1 MQRPLHTAGP
11 ESPTCKITA
20 ATRPHTAAAGTIR
33 FSEESRALLDD
44 DRKPRGRYFTAQRRR
59 TPLWA
64 LVLFGVAGTL
74 TLFVV
79 CRFFSAML
87 GGGHREAAFAMS
99 LGAGMSTGIGAAFVL
114 VTTSLDRRL
123 LAATLS
129 FSAGVM
135 LYVSLVEVIGVA
147 DEYFAKGDGVRADVA
162 YFHATLSFFAGVAI
176 MAVVDKLV
184 HLVFDAVAGGGGGG
198 HGHGGDRKGAHAPVG
213 GGGGGGVGGGSEDGL
228 SLADAEAGQFLE
240 EEDAAAILR
249 VAGIQESRRLLM
261 MASVVAAAIVLHNIP
276 EGMATFVASYHS
288 VASGL
293 PLAVA
298 IAIHNIP
305 EGLAVAMPVYHGTG
319 SKAKAVAL
327 GTLSGFSEPF
337 GALLASLVA
346 TEDSTPGVFGG
357 MFGLTAGMMCF
368 VCINE
373 LLPAAYAERGVSRTA
388 VTAAFFAGCAVM
400 AASLVV
406 EKWALAPAVLPAAEK
421 TRHPH

>member
-1 MQRPLHTAGP
+1 M
-11 ESPTCKITA
+11 
-20 ATRPHTAAAGTIR
+20 
-33 FSEESRALLDD
+33 
-44 DRKPRGRYFTAQRRR
+44 
-59 TPLWA
+59 
-64 LVLFGVAGTL
+64 V
-74 TLFVV
+74 TLF
-79 CRFFSAML
+79 R
-87 GGGHREAAFAMS
+87 
-99 LGAGMSTGIGAAFVL
+99 
-114 VTTSLDRRL
+114 
-123 LAATLS
+123 
-129 FSAGVM
+129 
-135 LYVSLVEVIGVA
+135 
-147 DEYFAKGDGVRADVA
+147 
-162 YFHATLSFFAGVAI
+162 
-176 MAVVDKLV
+176 
-184 HLVFDAVAGGGGGG
+184 
-198 HGHGGDRKGAHAPVG
+198 
-213 GGGGGGVGGGSEDGL
+213 EDGL

-388 VTAAFFAGCAVM
+388 VTAAFFGGCAVM
-400 AASLVV
+400 ATSLVV
-406 EKWALAPAVLPAAEK
+406 EKWALAPAAAAPPAAAQA
-421 TRHPH
+421 RHPH

>member
-1 MQRPLHTAGP
+1 
-11 ESPTCKITA
+11 
-20 ATRPHTAAAGTIR
+20 
-33 FSEESRALLDD
+33 
-44 DRKPRGRYFTAQRRR
+44 
-59 TPLWA
+59 
-64 LVLFGVAGTL
+64 
-74 TLFVV
+74 
-79 CRFFSAML
+79 
-87 GGGHREAAFAMS
+87 
-99 LGAGMSTGIGAAFVL
+99 
-114 VTTSLDRRL
+114 
-123 LAATLS
+123 
-129 FSAGVM
+129 
-135 LYVSLVEVIGVA
+135 
-147 DEYFAKGDGVRADVA
+147 
-162 YFHATLSFFAGVAI
+162 
-176 MAVVDKLV
+176 
-184 HLVFDAVAGGGGGG
+184 
-198 HGHGGDRKGAHAPVG
+198 
-213 GGGGGGVGGGSEDGL
+213 
-228 SLADAEAGQFLE
+228 
-240 EEDAAAILR
+240 
-249 VAGIQESRRLLM
+249 M
-261 MASVVAAAIVLHNIP
+261 MASSVAAAIVRTTSP
-276 EGMATFVASYHS
+276 RMATFASYHS

-406 EKWALAPAVLPAAEK
+406 EKGRSRRRCARGARVG
-421 TRHPH
+421 